1 MTGYALTNKDLQLL
15 RSRGFISSTSGA
27 TWYGE
32 DKDGMMWQ
40 AAEDDGDTQY
50 LFFRKEI
57 SDKHW
62 GMLAMLSREQFDQLF
77 PIKNYPKVDT
87 GD

>member
-1 MTGYALTNKDLQLL
+1 MTEFALTNKDLQLL

-32 DKDGMMWQ
+32 DKDAKMWQ
-40 AAEDDGDTQY
+40 VAEDDDSNY

-62 GMLAMLSREQFDQLF
+62 GMLAMLSREQFDILF